1 MAATSKLS
9 AATIISLLE
18 SLATVA
24 AVLVALF
31 TQVYLVRA
39 RRPSLT
45 MTISNDAAMEDVVVI
60 RSPDGNT
67 VELWI
72 RLRVEAKSKRR
83 TAREAQVRLVKV
95 KRPARDASCQIVPS
109 GPMTWS
115 STGPQPQ
122 SILSG
127 MWLRVDVLRYRV
139 RSPGYAD
146 HQLEVEVGY
155 EFSPKDRQS
164 VLNEEGEYEIVML
177 LGADDGDTTT
187 WAFIFNHHPN
197 LEAQTDDELRR
208 LIRNIRLLRLR

>member
-95 KRPARDASCQIVPS
+95 KRPAQDASCQIVPS

-197 LEAQTDDELRR
+197 LEAQTDGELRR

>member
-1 MAATSKLS
+1 MS

-18 SLATVA
+18 SLGTVA

-45 MTISNDAAMEDVVVI
+45 MTFSDNPAMEDIVI
-60 RSPDGNT
+60 TRSPDGD
-67 VELWI
+67 VIELWI
-72 RLRVEAKSKRR
+72 RLRVEARSRRR

-95 KRPARDASCQIVPS
+95 KRSPQDTNRQGVPS
-109 GPMTWS
+109 GPMIWS

-139 RSPGYAD
+139 RSPGYPD
-146 HQLEVEVGY
+146 HQLEVEVGF
-155 EFSPKDRQS
+155 EFSPKNTQS
-164 VLNEEGEYEIVML
+164 VLGAEGEYELVML
-177 LGADDGDTTT
+177 LGADDGDTTA
-187 WAFIFNHHPN
+187 WAFIFNHHPDP
-197 LEAQTDDELRR
+197 EAKKDDEIRR
-208 LIRNIRLLRLR
+208 LIRNIRLRKLS